1 MQGSASNNRGKAK
14 GRAGH
19 PRGEHDVHDVIPLYF
34 RIYLVLQQR
43 IRAGEWNRDTPMPS
57 EQELAL
63 AFKVSR
69 VTIRKAMNLLEEAG
83 LVLRQRGRGT
93 FARNDEGGQGGD
105 PSFSGLLENIRDF
118 ERDTQVRILEFK
130 PTAAPDRIAE
140 QLGVE
145 KGTVCLRIVR
155 VRSSGRSPFSY
166 STCWVPFPEAEA
178 LSREGLGSRTVIA
191 SLEAGGIVSAAADQR
206 LTAVLADTEIAGQL
220 RVPVG
225 SPLISMRR
233 SVTDRAGR
241 VIELIEILYRPDRFE
256 YRVSLSREGGQG
268 APPRWVQAR

>member
-1 MQGSASNNRGKAK
+1 MQVSASNNRKGARGRGAK
-14 GRAGH
+14 RA
-19 PRGEHDVHDVIPLYF
+19 EHDVHDVIPLYF

-43 IRAGEWNRDTPMPS
+43 IRAGEWDRGTPLPS
-57 EQELAL
+57 EQELAQS
-63 AFKVSR
+63 FQVSR
-69 VTIRKAMNLLEEAG
+69 VTIRKAMNLLEEAD
-83 LVLRQRGRGT
+83 LVSRQRGRGT
-93 FARNDEGGQGGD
+93 FAKAEAAAQGGD

-130 PTAAPDRIAE
+130 PTPVPEPVAE
-140 QLGVE
+140 RLGVE
-145 KGTVCLRIVR
+145 RGTVCLKIVR
-155 VRSSGRSPFSY
+155 VRSSGRAPFSH

-191 SLEAGGIVSAAADQR
+191 SLEAGGIVSVAADQR
-206 LTAVLADTEIAGQL
+206 LTAVLADTDIAEQL

-268 APPRWVQAR
+268 APPRWVEAS

>member
-1 MQGSASNNRGKAK
+1 MQMTRSPRKAAKSRG
-14 GRAGH
+14 GQRAD
-19 PRGEHDVHDVIPLYF
+19 HDVQDVIPLYF

-43 IRAGEWNRDTPMPS
+43 IRAGEWSSDQAMPS
-57 EQELAL
+57 EQELSAT
-63 AFKVSR
+63 FKVSR

-93 FARNDEGGQGGD
+93 FARNDAAAQGDD

-118 ERDTQVRILEFK
+118 ELNTTVRILEFQ
-130 PTAAPDRIAE
+130 PTAAPERIAE
-140 QLGVE
+140 QLGLAR
-145 KGTVCLRIVR
+145 GASCLKIVR
-155 VRSSGRSPFSY
+155 VRSSARAPFSY
-166 STCWVPFPEAEA
+166 STCWVPYPEAEA

-191 SLEAGGIVSAAADQR
+191 SLEAGGIASAAADQR
-206 LTAVLADTEIAGQL
+206 LTAVLADTEIAGHL

-233 SVTDRAGR
+233 SVADRAGR

-268 APPRWVQAR
+268 APPRWVEAS